1 MSPSISSILTAHKL
15 PLLLHVMI
23 ETAAAF
29 TFIFKPSR
37 QLPPSLLSAN
47 PDKTSSTPS
56 ETSCA
61 AQTQTQ
67 TSRYNSHLSRR
78 FIPSS
83 PSPPPS
89 SDGIAT
95 PANETDVDDGKTKLK
110 PTRSEA
116 TTARKEVDL
125 ILLNYG
131 GLLLTTNLISLV
143 FLARP
148 VFDDLA
154 GLVSL
159 CMASYHVWPA
169 WRALTRMRLYAAAVE
184 RNAGTGNQ
192 KFLGGPALH
201 LVLHLGLLGGLVWA
215 GVSV

>member
-15 PLLLHVMI
+15 PLLLHVII

-37 QLPPSLLSAN
+37 QLPPSLSSAN
-47 PDKTSSTPS
+47 PDKTSSPPS
-56 ETSCA
+56 QTSCA

-67 TSRYNSHLSRR
+67 SSSYDSHLSRR

-95 PANETDVDDGKTKLK
+95 PTNETDVDDGKTK
-110 PTRSEA
+110 SEA

-131 GLLLTTNLISLV
+131 GLLLTSNLISLV

-184 RNAGTGNQ
+184 RNAGGTGNQ

-201 LVLHLGLLGGLVWA
+201 LVIHLGLLGGLVWA

>member
-15 PLLLHVMI
+15 PLLLHVII
-23 ETAAAF
+23 ETTAAF

-37 QLPPSLLSAN
+37 QLPPSLSSAN

-56 ETSCA
+56 GTSC

-67 TSRYNSHLSRR
+67 SSSYNSQLSRR
-78 FIPSS
+78 FISSS

-89 SDGIAT
+89 DGIGT
-95 PANETDVDDGKTKLK
+95 PTNETDVDDGKTKLQATK
-110 PTRSEA
+110 SEA
-116 TTARKEVDL
+116 ITARKEVDL

-131 GLLLTTNLISLV
+131 GLLLTTNFISLV

-148 VFDDLA
+148 VFDDIA

-159 CMASYHVWPA
+159 CMASYHVWPV
-169 WRALTRMRLYAAAVE
+169 WRAFTRMKLYAAVE

-201 LVLHLGLLGGLVWA
+201 LVIHLSLLGGLVWA
-215 GVSV
+215 GLSV